1 MHHGGLCE
9 SKVDVDKIFLFYEIP
24 IKIWVIL
31 DICSQNFHLKFEI
44 P

>member
-1 MHHGGLCE
+1 MHHGGLGG
-9 SKVDVDKIFLFYEIP
+9 SKVDVNKMFLFYEIP
-24 IKIWVIL
+24 IKILIIL